1 MLYIT
6 LFHQM
11 ENLAILASAR
21 KVNDY
26 ENMFRQELE
35 NISVTVSALA
45 CARKPK
51 KRTPNTAS
59 RPEKSIPNDYKS
71 KRLQT
76 PLMLSVSNMKVG
88 AMKN

>member
-35 NISVTVSALA
+35 NISATVSALA
-45 CARKPK
+45 CAAKPK
-51 KRTPNTAS
+51 KRTPNPDPKPKKYTFNLHV
-59 RPEKSIPNDYKS
+59 PVLINQDEFIKIKMGKIDH
-71 KRLQT
+71 
-76 PLMLSVSNMKVG
+76 
-88 AMKN
+88 

>member
-1 MLYIT
+1 MLHIT

-26 ENMFRQELE
+26 ESMFRQELE

-51 KRTPNTAS
+51 KRTPN
-59 RPEKSIPNDYKS
+59 PEPKPKKYTLN
-71 KRLQT
+71 LHV
-76 PLMLSVSNMKVG
+76 PLLINKDKFIKIKMAKIDH
-88 AMKN
+88 

>member
-1 MLYIT
+1 MLHIT

-51 KRTPNTAS
+51 KRTPN
-59 RPEKSIPNDYKS
+59 PEPKPKKYTLN
-71 KRLQT
+71 LHV
-76 PLMLSVSNMKVG
+76 PLLINKDKFIKIKMAKIDH
-88 AMKN
+88 